1 MAILIKGLNP
11 VLISMEKHIS
21 VVIPNYNA
29 EATIGKCLEAAFA
42 SNYKNFEVVVVD
54 DCSDDRSVEII
65 KQFPCKL
72 LSFDKRSGTSKA
84 RNAGARNCSGEV
96 VFFIDSD
103 CLLQK
108 DTLSIVNQTMSELAP
123 DHMVGGTYADV
134 AYDDT
139 FFNTFQAVWINY
151 SETRKVL
158 DPDYIAAHA
167 MIMFKKTFDDSQG
180 FPEEF
185 MPIIEDVE
193 YSHRLKKSGVKLMMN
208 PEIQVS
214 HIFGFTLSRSLRNAY
229 RKTAYW
235 CLYSLHNK
243 DLFSDSGTASAEFKT
258 NVALY
263 VMILF
268 LLLVSALAG
277 NAALVSLVPV
287 IIIINVFISRKL
299 ISAFLKAKG
308 KVFAFF
314 AFLYY
319 SLLYPLPVGLGTAAG
334 MMKYIKGK

>member
-1 MAILIKGLNP
+1 
-11 VLISMEKHIS
+11 MEKFIS
-21 VVIPNYNA
+21 VVVPNYNG

-54 DCSDDRSVEII
+54 DCSDDRSGEII
-65 KQFPCKL
+65 KQYPCKL
-72 LSFDKRSGTSKA
+72 LSFNKRSGTSKA
-84 RNAGARNCSGEV
+84 RNTGAGNCSGEV

-108 DTLSIVNQTMSELAP
+108 DTLSIVNQTMSGLTP
-123 DHMVGGTYADV
+123 DHMVGGTYAEV

-180 FPEEF
+180 FPEDF

-193 YSHRLKKSGVKLMMN
+193 YSHRLKRSGIKLLMN
-208 PEIQVS
+208 PDIKVR
-214 HIFGFTLSRSLRNAY
+214 HIFGFTLSGSLCNAY
-229 RKTAYW
+229 RKTAFW
-235 CLYSLHNK
+235 CLYSLDNK

-258 NVALY
+258 NVALFT
-263 VMILF
+263 VMLLILII
-268 LLLVSALAG
+268 SALLQNSAFI
-277 NAALVSLVPV
+277 SLVPV
-287 IIIINVFISRKL
+287 IIIVNVILSRRL
-299 ISAFLKAKG
+299 IRAFLKAKG
-308 KVFAFF
+308 KIFAIF

-334 MMKYIKGK
+334 MLKYIKGK

>member
-1 MAILIKGLNP
+1 
-11 VLISMEKHIS
+11 MEKHIS
-21 VVIPNYNA
+21 VVIPNYNG
-29 EATIGKCLEAAFA
+29 EATIGKCLDAAFA
-42 SNYKNFEVVVVD
+42 SNYKNFEIVVVD

-65 KQFPCKL
+65 KQYPCKF
-72 LSFDKRSGTSKA
+72 LSFDERSGTSKA
-84 RNAGARNCSGEV
+84 RNAGAINCSGEI

-108 DTLSIVNQTMSELAP
+108 DTLSIVNKTMSGLTP
-123 DHMVGGTYADV
+123 DHIVGGTYAEV
-134 AYDDT
+134 AYDDA

-167 MIMFKKTFDDSQG
+167 MIMFKKTFDESQG
-180 FPEEF
+180 FPEAF

-193 YSHRLKKSGVKLMMN
+193 YSHRLKRSGIKLMMD
-208 PEIQVS
+208 PDIQVR

-258 NVALY
+258 NVVLY
-263 VMILF
+263 VMII
-268 LLLVSALAG
+268 LLLLISAL
-277 NAALVSLVPV
+277 LRYSELIWLVPV
-287 IIIINVFISRKL
+287 IIIVNVFMSRKL

-308 KVFAFF
+308 RVFAFF

-334 MMKYIKGK
+334 MIKYITGK

>member
-1 MAILIKGLNP
+1 MGNSDQRAYPGS
-11 VLISMEKHIS
+11 ISMEKYIS
-21 VVIPNYNA
+21 VVIPNYNG

-54 DCSDDRSVEII
+54 DCSDDRSGEII
-65 KQFPCKL
+65 KQYPCKL
-72 LSFDKRSGTSKA
+72 LSFDKRSGTSRA

-96 VFFIDSD
+96 VFFIDAD
-103 CLLQK
+103 CLLEK
-108 DTLSIVNQTMSELAP
+108 DTLSIVNQTMSALAP
-123 DHMVGGTYADV
+123 DHMVGGTYAEV

-139 FFNTFQAVWINY
+139 FFNTFQSVWINY
-151 SETRKVL
+151 SETRKAM

-167 MIMFKKTFDDSQG
+167 MIMFKTTFDDSQG
-180 FPEEF
+180 FPEDF

-193 YSHRLKKSGVKLMMN
+193 YSHRLKRSGIKLMMN
-208 PEIQVS
+208 PDIQVR
-214 HIFGFTLSRSLRNAY
+214 HIFGFNLPRSLCNAY

-235 CLYSLHNK
+235 CLYSLSNK

-263 VMILF
+263 VVILVLLLISAILRNSALILF
-268 LLLVSALAG
+268 
-277 NAALVSLVPV
+277 VPV
-287 IIIINVFISRKL
+287 LIVVNVILSRKL

-308 KVFAFF
+308 RVFAFF

-319 SLLYPLPVGLGTAAG
+319 SLLYPLPVALGTAAG
-334 MMKYIKGK
+334 MMKYINDK

>member
-1 MAILIKGLNP
+1 M
-11 VLISMEKHIS
+11 ISMEKFIS
-21 VVIPNYNA
+21 VVIPNYNG

-42 SNYKNFEVVVVD
+42 SKYKNFEVVVVD
-54 DCSDDRSVEII
+54 DCSDDRSGEII
-65 KQFPCKL
+65 RQYPCKL

-103 CLLQK
+103 CLLQQ
-108 DTLSIVNQTMSELAP
+108 DTLSIVNQTMSGLTP
-123 DHMVGGTYADV
+123 DHMVGGTYAEV

-151 SETRKVL
+151 SETRRAM

-193 YSHRLKKSGVKLMMN
+193 YSHRLKRSGIKLIMN
-208 PEIQVS
+208 PDIKVR
-214 HIFGFTLSRSLRNAY
+214 HIFGFTLSGSLRNAY
-229 RKTAYW
+229 RKTTYW
-235 CLYSLHNK
+235 CLYSLENK

-258 NVALY
+258 NVALFTL
-263 VMILF
+263 I
-268 LLLVSALAG
+268 LLLLLISALLQH
-277 NAALVSLVPV
+277 AALIWIVPV
-287 IIIINVFISRKL
+287 IIIVNVIISRKL
-299 ISAFLKAKG
+299 IRAFLKAKG

-319 SLLYPLPVGLGTAAG
+319 ALLYPLPVGLGTAAG
-334 MMKYIKGK
+334 MLTYIKGK